1 MKSKYELAIAISNT
15 IHYIHKSNVKL
26 HELEVYSEH
35 VASSYILIYKSL
47 SAFSYSLVSYLAI
60 HVLYSLFLQKVV
72 IC

>member
-1 MKSKYELAIAISNT
+1 MHMIQIKANIHNVTYNT

-47 SAFSYSLVSYLAI
+47 SAFSFSLVSYLAI
-60 HVLYSLFLQKVV
+60 QLYMFC
-72 IC
+72 IA